1 MNGFK
6 NLDKQLTSLD
16 TMLHFSWAD
25 FRTTGK
31 KMLFS
36 LFLKNIQNGV
46 GKFNCEAALVGF
58 STMLLM
64 AHGQALHV

>member
-1 MNGFK
+1 MLLRLMISVN
-6 NLDKQLTSLD
+6 QSEHYASLF
-16 TMLHFSWAD
+16 LGRFQNNRKGNA
-25 FRTTGK
+25 F
-31 KMLFS
+31 F

-46 GKFNCEAALVGF
+46 GKFNCETALVGF